1 MPEFKFE
8 LTMAAAKKNYLTLG
22 KYNFDLAA
30 AIAANKT
37 SPMGYGSEFR
47 KPDVLRPLLSM
58 HPLWPKLEDIL
69 TNGAQYP
76 LEPLEEELRVKDLK
90 LALEFGNHKGASN
103 KPDLLVEL
111 VKKDITYG
119 YGIVLPL
126 KQITK
131 IPGIIMAPMN
141 ISPQNTI
148 DETGRIIPKDRL
160 THDQKSARTS
170 WIHAYL
176 VAVFGD

>member
-1 MPEFKFE
+1 VNLIEVAKQVVSSVCETPTVPEFKFE
-8 LTMAAAKKNYLTLG
+8 LTMTAAKKNYLMLG
-22 KYNFDLAA
+22 EYNLDLAT
-30 AIAANKT
+30 AIAANHS

-58 HPLWPKLEDIL
+58 HPLWLKLEDIL

-76 LEPLEEELRVKDLK
+76 LEPLEEELRVKDLE
-90 LALEFGNHKGASN
+90 LALEFGNHKGASI
-103 KPDLLVEL
+103 KPDDLLVEL
-111 VKKDITYG
+111 VTKDITYG

-131 IPGIIMAPMN
+131 IPGVIMAPMN

-148 DETGRIIPKDRL
+148 DETGRIVPKDRL
-160 THDQKSARTS
+160 T
-170 WIHAYL
+170 
-176 VAVFGD
+176 

>member
-1 MPEFKFE
+1 MPEFKFK
-8 LTMAAAKKNYLTLG
+8 LTMAAAKKNYLILG

-30 AIAANKT
+30 AIA
-37 SPMGYGSEFR
+37 YGSEFR
-47 KPDVLRPLLSM
+47 KRDVLRPLLSM

-131 IPGIIMAPMN
+131 IPGVIMAPMN

>member
-1 MPEFKFE
+1 MPNALATTDTVAQKPVWPANLIEVAKQIISLMCETPSMPEFKFE
-8 LTMAAAKKNYLTLG
+8 LTMAAAKKNYLILG

-30 AIAANKT
+30 AIA
-37 SPMGYGSEFR
+37 YGSEFR

-103 KPDLLVEL
+103 KPDLLV
-111 VKKDITYG
+111 DWW
-119 YGIVLPL
+119 
-126 KQITK
+126 
-131 IPGIIMAPMN
+131 
-141 ISPQNTI
+141 S
-148 DETGRIIPKDRL
+148 
-160 THDQKSARTS
+160 
-170 WIHAYL
+170 
-176 VAVFGD
+176 